1 MAIQKESD
9 FSRKDGLV
17 ASCWLRSGERLFRL
31 VLAWMF
37 VVFPVPFLIARKGSE
52 YQVLGRL
59 DVFMLVIRIIKVQII
74 AIIYDKDQNLF
85 YTCRMS

>member
-31 VLAWMF
+31 VLAWM
-37 VVFPVPFLIARKGSE
+37 FPVPFLIARKGSE